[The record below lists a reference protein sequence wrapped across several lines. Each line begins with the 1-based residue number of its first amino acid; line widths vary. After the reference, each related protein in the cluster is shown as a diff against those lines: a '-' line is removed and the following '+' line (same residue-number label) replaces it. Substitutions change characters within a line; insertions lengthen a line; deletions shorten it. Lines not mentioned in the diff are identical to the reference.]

1 LHLIKEVKNIM
12 LRKIECFIQP
22 FKLEEIKDALFNAGV
37 EGMSV
42 SEVKG
47 FGKQR
52 GYTNGGKPNR
62 EVKFLPKIKMEI
74 VVEEEIVDEV
84 VKTIVRLAKTGEFGS
99 GKIFIIPV
107 EDAVRIRTE
116 ESGKSAIM

>member
-1 LHLIKEVKNIM
+1 M

-22 FKLEEIKDALFNAGV
+22 FKLDVVKDALFEAGV
-37 EGMSV
+37 EGMAISD
-42 SEVKG
+42 VKG

-74 VVEEEIVDEV
+74 VVEEEIVDNV
-84 VKTIVRLAKTGEFGS
+84 IKTIVKLTKTGDFGS
-99 GKIFIIPV
+99 GKIFVIPV

-116 ESGKSAIM
+116 ESGKSAII

>member
-1 LHLIKEVKNIM
+1 
-12 LRKIECFIQP
+12 
-22 FKLEEIKDALFNAGV
+22 
-37 EGMSV
+37 MSI

-52 GYTNGGKPNR
+52 GYINGGKPNR

-74 VVEEEIVDEV
+74 VVDEEIVDDV
-84 VKTIVRLAKTGEFGS
+84 IKTIVKLTKTGEFGS
-99 GKIFIIPV
+99 GKIFVIPV

-116 ESGKSAIM
+116 ESGKNAIIYRTCKIKNFNQRRLKIIKGDES

>member
-1 LHLIKEVKNIM
+1 M

-22 FKLEEIKDALFNAGV
+22 FKLDDVKDALFEAGV
-37 EGMSV
+37 EGMSI

-52 GYTNGGKPNR
+52 GYINGGKPNS

-74 VVEEEIVDEV
+74 VVDEEIVDDV
-84 VKTIVRLAKTGEFGS
+84 IKTIVKLTKTGDFGS
-99 GKIFIIPV
+99 GKIFVIPV
-107 EDAVRIRTE
+107 EDAIRIRTE
-116 ESGKSAIM
+116 ESGKNAII